1 MDINKLDSHIYKPYE
16 EELTQFRAR
25 FMQMGGL
32 VEQQLLEATRA
43 IDEVDSGIAEKVLE
57 KESLI
62 DEMEMEL
69 DEACTQIIAR
79 RQPVASDLRAVL
91 ATNRCVNDLERIGD
105 EAQKIAKMAVSLSEG
120 SSTRGY
126 KEVRHISSAVSKM
139 LNEALDAF
147 ARLDVDA
154 ALRVMDLDKSIDED
168 YQSAIRELITFMM
181 EDPRSISRTINILW
195 VLRSLERIGDHA
207 KNICEAIVYIV
218 KAKDIRHGNRDLLA
232 KK

>member
-16 EELTQFRAR
+16 DELGRVRTR

-32 VEQQLLEATRA
+32 VEQQLIEATRA
-43 IDEVDSGIAEKVLE
+43 IDEVDSGIAELVLE
-57 KESLI
+57 KESAI
-62 DEMEMEL
+62 DDMEMEL

-79 RQPVASDLRAVL
+79 RQPVASDLRSIL

-105 EAQKIAKMAVSLSEG
+105 EAKKIARMAISLAAEG
-120 SSTRGY
+120 DSTRGY
-126 KEVRHISSAVSKM
+126 KEVRHISAAVSKM

-147 ARLDVDA
+147 ARLDYEA
-154 ALRVMDLDKSIDED
+154 ALKIMDLDKSIDED
-168 YQSAIRELITFMM
+168 YQSAVRELITFMM
-181 EDPRSISRTINILW
+181 EDPRSISRMINILW

-218 KAKDIRHGNRDLLA
+218 KGKDIRHGNRDILA
-232 KK
+232 K